1 MCSDGR
7 HELKP
12 NTSLSSRTIY
22 VNITE
27 WDDEAGQTW
36 LLSPRRQQNLMGST
50 GAVPGP
56 AAGGDRGVRDGVV
69 SGCECCFI
77 WSLVTKR
84 DTMGGGQMVANW
96 PPSCALRP
104 NKRKSV
110 RAPPN
115 TCCFTSLYDGK
126 TLAPVASLV
135 VQPPRHI

>member
-7 HELKP
+7 HEP

-22 VNITE
+22 VNIIE
-27 WDDEAGQTW
+27 WDVEAGQTW
-36 LLSPRRQQNLMGST
+36 LLSPRRQQNLMGSS

-84 DTMGGGQMVANW
+84 DTMGGADGGKLA
-96 PPSCALRP
+96 AELRP
-104 NKRKSV
+104 QPKQKKKCPRC
-110 RAPPN
+110 AEH
-115 TCCFTSLYDGK
+115 
-126 TLAPVASLV
+126 TLL
-135 VQPPRHI
+135 HFLI

>member
-7 HELKP
+7 HEP
-12 NTSLSSRTIY
+12 SQTRAFPPRTIY

-27 WDDEAGQTW
+27 WDVEAGQTW
-36 LLSPRRQQNLMGST
+36 LLSPRRQQNLMGSP

-69 SGCECCFI
+69 SGCERRFI

-96 PPSCALRP
+96 PPSCALSP

-126 TLAPVASLV
+126 TLAPAAALV
-135 VQPPRHI
+135 VQPLCHI